1 MDAGLLLET
10 LPAVPNQPRL
20 TAAKQM
26 SNRKWRKLLVRYIF
40 GLQKRNDLPAT
51 GDMGVNDRYHRPKRK
66 IIQKVIEATGGN
78 SKE

>member
-26 SNRKWRKLLVRYIF
+26 SNRKWRELLGRYIF
-40 GLQKRNDLPAT
+40 GLQET
-51 GDMGVNDRYHRPKRK
+51 
-66 IIQKVIEATGGN
+66 E
-78 SKE
+78 